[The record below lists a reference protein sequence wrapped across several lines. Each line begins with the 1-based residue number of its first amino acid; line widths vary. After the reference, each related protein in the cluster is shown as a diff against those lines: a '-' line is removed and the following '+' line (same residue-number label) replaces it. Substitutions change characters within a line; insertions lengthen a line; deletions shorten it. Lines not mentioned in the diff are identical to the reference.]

1 MTIELAKQQAEKV
14 SRFMVN
20 EERVEHRTY
29 THTILVENNNQ
40 PQTKNQL
47 KMAGQA
53 AMKLPSTRKQ
63 ALYQHNHLAPFKQP
77 CGCKTRGAD
86 VGGMYYHITFLGH
99 SSLGDVLQ
107 FTLEWAIAHLAR
119 PQPGEWKVLF
129 AGNAFDLYSSEE
141 VLKLSTVPVAVGA
154 DITTVAGA
162 TNEIVT
168 PKLQQG

>member
-1 MTIELAKQQAEKV
+1 MWEACITTELF
-14 SRFMVN
+14 S
-20 EERVEHRTY
+20 
-29 THTILVENNNQ
+29 
-40 PQTKNQL
+40 
-47 KMAGQA
+47 G
-53 AMKLPSTRKQ
+53 
-63 ALYQHNHLAPFKQP
+63 
-77 CGCKTRGAD
+77 TRGW
-86 VGGMYYHITFLGH
+86 
-99 SSLGDVLQ
+99 GDVLQ

-119 PQPGEWKVLF
+119 PQLGEWKVLF